1 MEPAADAQ
9 PLACYF
15 SDAFQDQKSQP
26 ADMRLFNRLAL
37 AQTVRLRVSL
47 QALRDIC
54 MDWTHL
60 GDKKKQ
66 SGGHRR
72 QSQTK
77 TGNTNQGRRLC
88 PTYVPDGSRRTTPRG
103 ERSFIYL
110 NSFCLKK
117 KKKQVGDKSVA
128 VGASPGILSETNICK
143 VVSNNTDSS

>member
-1 MEPAADAQ
+1 MMTLQSRRGTLSTCKSSFYKTVLAEEHKVEPAAGAQ

-37 AQTVRLRVSL
+37 AKTARMRVFL

-66 SGGHRR
+66 SGGHTR
-72 QSQTK
+72 QWRAK
-77 TGNTNQGRRLC
+77 
-88 PTYVPDGSRRTTPRG
+88 
-103 ERSFIYL
+103 
-110 NSFCLKK
+110 
-117 KKKQVGDKSVA
+117 
-128 VGASPGILSETNICK
+128 
-143 VVSNNTDSS
+143 